1 MIKGDIRM
9 GFLDDFKEAVQS
21 DDSGMTLPTH
31 EQNPTQQ
38 TQHPAEDPASP
49 FNITVKNDQPVE
61 VKDPVSG
68 DIVKFNILANGRAK
82 LRNPGQCTGGD
93 YKAAAVQIILDTA
106 VSLLN
111 NPSFLP
117 DAHNVKALILLSSKM
132 TGPVTEAMNTKG
144 YDVAFKMFNVTVA
157 RDA

>member
-1 MIKGDIRM
+1 M
-9 GFLDDFKEAVQS
+9 GFFDNFKEA
-21 DDSGMTLPTH
+21 DLANDSGITLPTH

-38 TQHPAEDPASP
+38 TQHPGEDPASP
-49 FNITVKNDQPVE
+49 FNITVKNEEPIA

-82 LRNPGQCTGGD
+82 LRNPGQAAGD
-93 YKAAAVQIILDTA
+93 YKAAAVQTVLETA

-117 DAHNVKALILLSSKM
+117 DAHSVKALLLISNKM
-132 TGPVTEAMNTKG
+132 IGPVTEAMNTKG
-144 YDVAFKMFNVTVA
+144 FDVAFKMFNVTLA
-157 RDA
+157 KDA